1 MKGLQDVQAELQ
13 EVMMFPL
20 VLSLSDSCSWVT
32 DDVSHI
38 CVFQDKHGVEV
49 RKRRRS
55 RFQTLLKQNNI
66 KDHYCHKKVCRKSQ
80 EIRFVDLQK
89 KYFILNYF

>member
-1 MKGLQDVQAELQ
+1 MKGLLGVQSDLQDVQAELQ
-13 EVMMFPL
+13 EVVMFLL

-55 RFQTLLKQNNI
+55 RFHTLLKTEKMWKTI
-66 KDHYCHKKVCRKSQ
+66 TTRKKCAGKVKRY
-80 EIRFVDLQK
+80 VL
-89 KYFILNYF
+89 